1 MLKQEDGLR
10 GEQVQFALAA
20 ELVFA
25 ADLERLRSG
34 DVLVAGSFALLKED
48 QPKLSLKS
56 AAEEF
61 GLD

>member
-1 MLKQEDGLR
+1 MRTEM
-10 GEQVQFALAA
+10 
-20 ELVFA
+20 
-25 ADLERLRSG
+25 
-34 DVLVAGSFALLKED
+34 DVLVAGSFVLLKED